1 MKRSIV
7 LALLIG
13 LGAVSLAAV
22 AAQDAAREIE
32 VEQLRDNLYVL
43 RGQGGG
49 GNTAVFVTTGGVV
62 VVDTKNPGWGDPLL
76 ERIRELTDNPVT
88 TIVNTHS
95 HHDHVSGNVA
105 FAETVQVVT
114 HEQTRANMEA
124 MRPYTGRTEPPANVF
139 RDSGGRGLPTTTFS
153 ERMSL
158 GSGADQ
164 VDLYYFGR
172 GHTGGDA
179 WVAFPALRA
188 LHAGDIFLGQR
199 VPFLDAANG
208 GSGVA
213 IPDTLQKAHDTI
225 GGIDTII
232 TGHSGQMTWADLH
245 EWAAFNRDFLQM
257 VRDGRAAG
265 ASVDELAGAW
275 SLPAAYAHYDPPNE
289 ASVRRNVQVIVDEL
303 EGAGR

>member
-13 LGAVSLAAV
+13 IGTVSLAAV
-22 AAQDAAREIE
+22 AAQDAAPEIE

-114 HEQTRANMEA
+114 HENTRANMEA

-158 GSGADQ
+158 GSGDDR

-199 VPFLDAANG
+199 APFLDAANG

-225 GGIDTII
+225 QGIDTII
-232 TGHSGQMTWADLH
+232 TGHSRQMTWADLN

-265 ASVDELAGAW
+265 RSVDELAGAW
-275 SLPAAYAHYDPPNE
+275 SLPAAYAHYDPPAE
-289 ASVRRNVQVIVDEL
+289 ASVRRNIQVIVDEL
-303 EGAGR
+303 EGAGG

>member
-13 LGAVSLAAV
+13 IGTVSLAVV
-22 AAQDAAREIE
+22 AAQDAMEIQ
-32 VEQLRDNLYVL
+32 VEQLQDNLYVL

-49 GNTAVFVTTGGVV
+49 GNTAVFIRSDGVV
-62 VVDTKNPGWGDPLL
+62 VVDTKNPGWGDPILAQ
-76 ERIRELTDNPVT
+76 IRELTDKPVT
-88 TIVNTHS
+88 TLINTHS

-114 HEQTRANMEA
+114 HENTKANMEV

-139 RDSGGRGLPTTTFS
+139 RASNGHGLPTTTFS
-153 ERMSL
+153 DRMSL
-158 GSGADQ
+158 GSGDDQ

-179 WVAFPALRA
+179 WIAFPALRT
-188 LHAGDIFLGQR
+188 LHAGDVFLGQR

-213 IPDTLQKAHDTI
+213 IPDTLQGAHDNI
-225 GGIDTII
+225 EGIDTII
-232 TGHSGQMTWADLH
+232 TGHSSQMTWADLN
-245 EWAAFNRDFLQM
+245 EWAAFNRDFLQV

-265 ASVDELAGAW
+265 RSVDEIAGAW
-275 SLPAAYAHYDPPNE
+275 ALPAAYAHYDAPN
-289 ASVRRNVQVIVDEL
+289 AAGVRRNIQVIVDEL
-303 EGAGR
+303 EASGE

>member
-13 LGAVSLAAV
+13 IGTVSLAVV
-22 AAQDAAREIE
+22 AAQDAMEIE
-32 VEQLRDNLYVL
+32 VEQLQDNLYVL

-49 GNTAVFVTTGGVV
+49 GNTAVFIRSDGVV
-62 VVDTKNPGWGDPLL
+62 VVDTKNPGWGDPILTQ
-76 ERIRELTDNPVT
+76 IRELTDKPVT
-88 TIVNTHS
+88 TLINTHS

-114 HEQTRANMEA
+114 HENTKANMEV
-124 MRPYTGRTEPPANVF
+124 MRPYTGRTTPPANVF
-139 RDSGGRGLPTTTFS
+139 RASNGHGLPTTTFS
-153 ERMSL
+153 DRMSL
-158 GSGADQ
+158 GSGDDQ

-179 WVAFPALRA
+179 WIAFPALRT
-188 LHAGDIFLGQR
+188 LHAGDVFLGQR

-208 GSGVA
+208 GSGVD
-213 IPDTLQKAHDTI
+213 IPDTLQGAHDNI
-225 GGIDTII
+225 EGIDTII
-232 TGHSGQMTWADLH
+232 TGHSSQMTWADLN

-265 ASVDELAGAW
+265 QSVDDIAAAW
-275 SLPAAYAHYDPPNE
+275 SLPAAYAHYDAPN
-289 ASVRRNVQVIVDEL
+289 AAGVRRNIQVIVDEL
-303 EGAGR
+303 EASGE

>member
-13 LGAVSLAAV
+13 IGTVSLAVV
-22 AAQDAAREIE
+22 AAQDAMEIE
-32 VEQLRDNLYVL
+32 VEQLQDNLYVL

-49 GNTAVFVTTGGVV
+49 GNTAVFIRSDGVV
-62 VVDTKNPGWGDPLL
+62 VVDTKNPGWGDPILTQ
-76 ERIRELTDNPVT
+76 IRELTDKPVT
-88 TIVNTHS
+88 TLINTHS

-114 HEQTRANMEA
+114 HENTKANMEV
-124 MRPYTGRTEPPANVF
+124 MRPYTGRTTPPANVF
-139 RDSGGRGLPTTTFS
+139 RASNGHGLPTTTFS
-153 ERMSL
+153 DRMSL
-158 GSGADQ
+158 GSGDDQ

-179 WVAFPALRA
+179 WIAFPALRT
-188 LHAGDIFLGQR
+188 LHAGDVFLGQR

-213 IPDTLQKAHDTI
+213 IPDTLQGAHDNI
-225 GGIDTII
+225 EGIDTII
-232 TGHSGQMTWADLH
+232 TGHSSQMTWADLN

-265 ASVDELAGAW
+265 QSVDDIAAAW
-275 SLPAAYAHYDPPNE
+275 SLPAAYAHYDAPN
-289 ASVRRNVQVIVDEL
+289 AAGVRRNIQVIVDEL
-303 EGAGR
+303 EASGE

>member
-13 LGAVSLAAV
+13 IGTVSLAVV
-22 AAQDAAREIE
+22 AAQDAMEIE
-32 VEQLRDNLYVL
+32 VEQLQDNLYVL

-49 GNTAVFVTTGGVV
+49 GNTAVFIRSDGVV
-62 VVDTKNPGWGDPLL
+62 VVDTKNPGWGDPILAQ
-76 ERIRELTDNPVT
+76 IRELTDKPVT
-88 TIVNTHS
+88 TLINTHS

-114 HEQTRANMEA
+114 HENTKANMEV

-139 RDSGGRGLPTTTFS
+139 RASNGHGLPTTTFS
-153 ERMSL
+153 DRMSL
-158 GSGADQ
+158 GSGDDR

-179 WVAFPALRA
+179 WVAFPALRT
-188 LHAGDIFLGQR
+188 LHAGDVFLGQR

-213 IPDTLQKAHDTI
+213 IPDTLQGAHDNI
-225 GGIDTII
+225 EGIDTII
-232 TGHSGQMTWADLH
+232 TGHSSQMTWADLN
-245 EWAAFNRDFLQM
+245 EWAAFNRDFLQV
-257 VRDGRAAG
+257 VRDGRAEG
-265 ASVDELAGAW
+265 QSVDEIAAGW
-275 SLPAAYAHYDPPNE
+275 SLPAAYAHYDAPN
-289 ASVRRNVQVIVDEL
+289 AAGVRRNIQVIVDEL
-303 EGAGR
+303 EASGN